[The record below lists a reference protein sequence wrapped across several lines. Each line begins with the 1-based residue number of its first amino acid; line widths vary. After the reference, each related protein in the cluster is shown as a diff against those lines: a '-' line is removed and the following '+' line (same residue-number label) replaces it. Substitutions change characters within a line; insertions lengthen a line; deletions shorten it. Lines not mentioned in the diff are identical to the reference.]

1 MAKKRKITLPRIE
14 DINISPDTSCM
25 HPILEDNTLL
35 CIHGG
40 KVNLKAK
47 NAKRIKSDNIPIM
60 LNNEIQGASISGC
73 VNPPIAGGPC
83 TKVALVFA
91 HTYSNHKV
99 NHKNSVLQMGLI
111 GVSNKGYPILA
122 IPKKNKIKFAL
133 AKIQANPLAKIKW
146 DKIRWEGMGGKLGA
160 AQRRKQVNKQQVFL
174 KEVQAQQ
181 KEAKKVLA
189 NMEKKIQKLNGIDK
203 LSKKQKGNYGEA
215 KMHLHYLN
223 QGYKRISLNK
233 VQGLNDK
240 IHQGIDGIYYNPNK
254 NPKYIIAEAKFGTSK
269 LNRNQKT
276 KQMSNSWILEED
288 KNRLDVADEEH
299 REKIKELL
307 EKNSNEIR
315 KDLFHV
321 DEGGKE
327 TIHYLDKDANK
338 IKKPKG

>member
-1 MAKKRKITLPRIE
+1 MAKKRKITLPKIE
-14 DINISPDTSCM
+14 DINITPDTSCM

-60 LNNEIQGASISGC
+60 LHNEIQGASISGC

-91 HTYSNHKV
+91 YTYSNHKV
-99 NHKNSVLQMGLI
+99 NHKHSVLQMGLI

-133 AKIQANPLAKIKW
+133 AKIKANPLAKIKW
-146 DKIRWEGMGGKLGA
+146 DKIKWEGIGGKLKA
-160 AQRRKQVNKQQVFL
+160 AQRRKQVNKQQAFL
-174 KEVQAQQ
+174 KEIQAQQ

-203 LSKKQKGNYGEA
+203 LSNKQKGNYGEV

-233 VQGLNDK
+233 AQELDDR

-269 LNRNQKT
+269 LNRNKKT

-288 KNRLDVADEEH
+288 KNRLSIADEEH
-299 REKIKELL
+299 REKIKKLL

>member
-1 MAKKRKITLPRIE
+1 
-14 DINISPDTSCM
+14 
-25 HPILEDNTLL
+25 
-35 CIHGG
+35 
-40 KVNLKAK
+40 
-47 NAKRIKSDNIPIM
+47 
-60 LNNEIQGASISGC
+60 
-73 VNPPIAGGPC
+73 
-83 TKVALVFA
+83 
-91 HTYSNHKV
+91 
-99 NHKNSVLQMGLI
+99 
-111 GVSNKGYPILA
+111 A